1 MVPASAK
8 TTRSQGNINDKGM
21 DFLSSEASASC
32 LRNLQR
38 GIEKE
43 GLRTTPEGFLAL
55 SPHPDALGSAL
66 TNSWITTDFS
76 ESLLEF
82 ITPVHETSGE
92 TLDFLS
98 QAHALVAQRMPNEI
112 MWAASMPCVLPTDQ
126 KIPLAQYGNSNIG
139 QMKTAYRRGLGHRYG
154 RAMQT
159 VAGIHYN
166 FSMPDEYWLHEKDA
180 AGFER
185 DDKDLSTIHYVN
197 RRYLDL
203 IRNFRRDY
211 WLLIYLFGAAPCVD
225 RSFVQGRSHNLETL
239 SPNDLYL
246 PYATSLRMGDLGYQ
260 SIAQQSLFIC
270 YNDLD
275 NYVAT
280 LHNAMKTPYDEY
292 KKYGVSVNNE
302 YQQLSSSLLQI
313 ENEFYSPIRPKRA
326 TNSGEKPLHALQD
339 RGIQYIEVRCL
350 DINPFTPLGIDSTT
364 SHFIDAFL
372 ISCLHKSSPRCTEKE
387 FKTISENQA
396 RVVNRGRD
404 PNLTILANGSEVSL
418 RERAATLMKSIAEVA
433 TILDQA
439 NNTSA
444 YSESVTEQHNKILDI
459 TNTPSAQLLTSMKDS
474 DSSFV
479 EFTLAQS
486 KMFME
491 QHHSQVLNKK
501 ITGPLIE
508 VAEASLAKQAVIED
522 GDTLIFDKFLANY
535 FAS

>member
-1 MVPASAK
+1 MVPTSTKASL
-8 TTRSQGNINDKGM
+8 SQGRINDKSI
-21 DFLSSEASASC
+21 DFLSNEASASS

-43 GLRTTPEGFLAL
+43 GLRATPEGFLAL
-55 SPHPDALGSAL
+55 SPHPEALGSAL

-82 ITPVHETSGE
+82 ITPVHKTSSE
-92 TLDFLS
+92 TLDFLN
-98 QAHALVAQRMPNEI
+98 QAHALVAPRMPSEI
-112 MWAASMPCVLPTDQ
+112 MWAASMPCVLPTDE

-139 QMKTAYRRGLGHRYG
+139 KMKTAYRRGLGHRYG

-180 AGFER
+180 AGFEH
-185 DDKDLSTIHYVN
+185 DDKNLSTTHYIN
-197 RRYLDL
+197 ERYLDL

-275 NYVAT
+275 SYVAT
-280 LHNAMKTPYDEY
+280 LHNAMQTPYAEY
-292 KKYGVSVNNE
+292 KKYGVSVNNV

-326 TNSGEKPLHALQD
+326 TDSGEKPLHALQD

-372 ISCLHKSSPRCTEKE
+372 ISCLLKSSPQCTEKE

-404 PNLTILANGSEVSL
+404 PSLTIVADGCEMPL
-418 RERAATLMKSIAEVA
+418 RNRATTLMKSIAEVA

-439 NNTSA
+439 NNTTA
-444 YSESVTEQHNKILDI
+444 YAESVAKQNHKILDI
-459 TNTPSAQLLTSMKDS
+459 ASTPSAQLLTSMRDS
-474 DSSFV
+474 GSSFV

-486 KMFME
+486 KIFMA
-491 QHHSQVLNKK
+491 QHHNQVLNKK
-501 ITGPLIE
+501 ITDPLIE
-508 VAEASLAKQAVIED
+508 IASASLAKQAVIED
-522 GDTLIFDKFLANY
+522 GDSLSFDEFLTNY

>member
-1 MVPASAK
+1 MVPTSAK
-8 TTRSQGNINDKGM
+8 AALSQGRINDKSI
-21 DFLSSEASASC
+21 DFLSNEASASS

-43 GLRTTPEGFLAL
+43 GLRATPEGFLAL
-55 SPHPDALGSAL
+55 SPHPEALGSAL

-82 ITPVHETSGE
+82 ITPVHKTSGV

-98 QAHALVAQRMPNEI
+98 QAHALVAQRMPSEI
-112 MWAASMPCVLPTDQ
+112 MWAASMPCVLPTDE

-139 QMKTAYRRGLGHRYG
+139 KMKTAYRRGLGHRYG

-166 FSMPDEYWLHEKDA
+166 FSMPDEYWLHEKEA
-180 AGFER
+180 AGFEH
-185 DDKDLSTIHYVN
+185 DNNNLSTTHYIN
-197 RRYLDL
+197 QRYLDL

-225 RSFVQGRSHNLETL
+225 RSFVKGRSHNLETL

-275 NYVAT
+275 SYVAT
-280 LHNAMKTPYDEY
+280 LHNAMQTPYAEY

-326 TNSGEKPLHALQD
+326 TDSGEKPLHALQD

-372 ISCLHKSSPRCTEKE
+372 ISCLLKSSPQCTEKE

-404 PNLTILANGSEVSL
+404 PSLTIVADGCEVPL
-418 RERAATLMKSIAEVA
+418 RERAATLMKSITEVA

-444 YSESVTEQHNKILDI
+444 YSESAAKQNNKILDI
-459 TNTPSAQLLTSMKDS
+459 ANTPSAQLLTSMRDS
-474 DSSFV
+474 GSSFV

-486 KMFME
+486 KIFME
-491 QHHSQVLNKK
+491 QHHNQALNKK
-501 ITGPLIE
+501 TTDPLIA
-508 VAEASLAKQAVIED
+508 VADASLAKQAVIED
-522 GDTLIFDKFLANY
+522 SDSLIFDEFLANY